1 VSFGN
6 GFVAVRIL
14 KKYKQ
19 EKRRKERREERKKIA
34 HVHHNNLVLQRIKF
48 WYYVVCFFREFD
60 QGVRTHGSEID
71 CCSSEARTVCARLSY
86 GVATCGSVQAT
97 LDIRSHHSVKRV

>member
-1 VSFGN
+1 VSLGN

-14 KKYKQ
+14 KKCKQ

-48 WYYVVCFFREFD
+48 CYYVVRFFREFG
-60 QGVRTHGSEID
+60 QGVRPHGFEID
-71 CCSSEARTVCARLSY
+71 Y
-86 GVATCGSVQAT
+86 
-97 LDIRSHHSVKRV
+97 